1 LLVSAEAARDF
12 LAKADFV
19 WHQRF
24 ELAPGV
30 STPGDRDIEF
40 VLEAA
45 ELPDDLTGKSVL
57 DVGTANGGA
66 AFRAEQRG
74 ASRVVAVD
82 IYPPTWFGF
91 AALRDFLG
99 SRVEYVQGTV
109 YELQAV
115 LGGEKF
121 DFVVFFGVLYHL
133 RHPLLGLD
141 EVRAVL
147 SETGTASIE
156 TAVCDDEVGEL
167 SPHPMARFY
176 RRDELAGDTSN
187 WFAPTV
193 ACLEDWCASAG
204 LLPRRTHVWGAGQT
218 KRALVIAG
226 RSAGEPE
233 FLQLSSEVPLE
244 ARPAGDVSR

>member
-1 LLVSAEAARDF
+1 LLVSPQAAREF
-12 LAKADFV
+12 LGEADFV

-30 STPGDRDIEF
+30 LTPGDRDIEY

-45 ELPDDLTGKSVL
+45 ALPHDLSGKTVL
-57 DVGTANGGA
+57 DMGTANGGA

-91 AALRDFLG
+91 AALRDFLD
-99 SRVEYVQGTV
+99 SRVEYVQATV
-109 YELQAV
+109 YELQGV
-115 LGGEKF
+115 LGSEKF
-121 DFVVFFGVLYHL
+121 DFVMFFGVLYHL

-141 EVRAVL
+141 QVCGAL

-167 SPHPMARFY
+167 STQPLARFY

-233 FLQLSSEVPLE
+233 FLQLSYEVPLE
-244 ARPAGDVSR
+244 ARPAGDVRR